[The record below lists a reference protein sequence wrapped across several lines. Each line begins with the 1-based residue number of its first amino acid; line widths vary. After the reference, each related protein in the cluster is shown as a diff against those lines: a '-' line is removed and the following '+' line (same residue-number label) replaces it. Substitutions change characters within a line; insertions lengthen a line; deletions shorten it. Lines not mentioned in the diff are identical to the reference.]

1 MTILLSRRYIFIF
14 NQSYFYLQEQT
25 APIVVANLNDSQ
37 GRKNNFYLRF
47 NFFLICPV
55 IILEIFC
62 PSVELESEKKN
73 FFLAVPSIQGLYKPS
88 IIKTI
93 GKLSFYFILNNIRM
107 RLCRVEPATTS
118 TVAQWANPHV
128 RFRRTEDW
136 DHRLHHPRHEGRLQ
150 LRRYDL
156 SGRDRGRHQG
166 TNIQPWM
173 KKIVHVVFKYL
184 PRSLLL
190 KGVAADGVMPPPLNT
205 TRFPSWFVDI
215 SFKDDITVVL
225 LPGVPFVRAAMDERL
240 VI

>member
-1 MTILLSRRYIFIF
+1 
-14 NQSYFYLQEQT
+14 
-25 APIVVANLNDSQ
+25 VANLNDSQ

-118 TVAQWANPHV
+118 TVAQ
-128 RFRRTEDW
+128 
-136 DHRLHHPRHEGRLQ
+136 
-150 LRRYDL
+150 
-156 SGRDRGRHQG
+156 
-166 TNIQPWM
+166 
-173 KKIVHVVFKYL
+173 
-184 PRSLLL
+184 
-190 KGVAADGVMPPPLNT
+190 
-205 TRFPSWFVDI
+205 
-215 SFKDDITVVL
+215 
-225 LPGVPFVRAAMDERL
+225 
-240 VI
+240 